1 MGCDI
6 HSICEVFN
14 PQTNTWERTGDLFPL
29 DKYDREHFKKDLG
42 PEPFSTR
49 NYGLFGFLANVRN
62 MSECTPLRYSR
73 GLPPE
78 YANYWE
84 SNNSHNSLYL
94 GDHSFSWLLLS
105 ELLNFDYSKE
115 FYDQR
120 YKERRTYKDL
130 VGEKFFTS
138 LEIMK
143 TLGPPEHVRVVFGFD
158 S

>member
-14 PQTNTWERTGDLFPL
+14 PQTEKWERTGDIFPVGEF
-29 DKYDREHFKKDLG
+29 DYCRELFKKEFG
-42 PEPFSTR
+42 HEPFSQR

-62 MSECTPLRYSR
+62 MSECTPLAYSR

-78 YANYWE
+78 YVNYWE
-84 SNNSHNSLYL
+84 SNDSPYL

-105 ELLNFDYSKE
+105 ELLDFDYSKK

-120 YKERRTYKDL
+120 FREHRTYADL
-130 VGEKFFTS
+130 VGEEFFQS
-138 LEIMK
+138 VEIMK
-143 TLGPPEHVRVVFGFD
+143 TLGPPEYVRVVFGFD